1 MHLLADLRRAF
12 IALERVEK
20 NHEWDTLETEIRE
33 EFDRLEKANND
44 LGNKHDEAIES
55 LRKQAD
61 EAITRKD
68 VQYGRIVLKRIH
80 EQFFAVTYIYQIIG
94 FIHHHSQSFGTLK
107 WKDPM
112 QARSLLNKGLQ
123 IIQNNPTA
131 EELLPIVRA
140 VIDLLDIPEN
150 EKANHRF
157 IIICLHLARNNA

>member
-1 MHLLADLRRAF
+1 MSLQKTA
-12 IALERVEK
+12 
-20 NHEWDTLETEIRE
+20 RE
-33 EFDRLEKANND
+33 SASEQF
-44 LGNKHDEAIES
+44 
-55 LRKQAD
+55 
-61 EAITRKD
+61 
-68 VQYGRIVLKRIH
+68 YRIVRPFWLWPHRLVCVSSRWPH
-80 EQFFAVTYIYQIIG
+80 RVCCLNHCSPFPAYQIIG

-150 EKANHRF
+150 EKPT
-157 IIICLHLARNNA
+157 IGSLICLHLARNNA